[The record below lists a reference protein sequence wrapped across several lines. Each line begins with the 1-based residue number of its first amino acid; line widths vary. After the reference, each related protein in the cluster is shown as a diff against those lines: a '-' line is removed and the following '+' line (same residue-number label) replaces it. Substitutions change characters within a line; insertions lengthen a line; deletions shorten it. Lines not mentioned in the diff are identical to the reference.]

1 MDADNAGISTQECL
15 AMATIPLTEP
25 RRKPVVPPSGCAVLA
40 LGFRTFYLLGA
51 VLALWLVPLWIL
63 LLLGVITLAP
73 GISPLLWHGHEMIF
87 GFTAAIIVG
96 FLFTAGRNWTGLQTP
111 TGLPLAALAVL
122 WLAGRVAPFVLPAFA
137 AAWIDLA
144 FLPVAAIALGRVLIR
159 AGSRRNYFIL
169 ILLAVLTLAN
179 LLSHAGAQGWFA
191 VSPLLGLHLAI
202 AMIATLCT
210 AIAGRIVPSFTANA
224 LKTVPWQ
231 HRRIDQLAI
240 AGTFVSLVLWACDGS
255 AALLVPLAA
264 ASALLQAIR
273 CRGWRPWVTR
283 HTPLLWILHLSHGW
297 LIVALLML
305 AAAGAGWIPGSAV
318 IHVLTVGLISGL
330 ILGMIT
336 RTTLGHTGRLLHAG
350 RIETACYLL
359 LQAALALRVLP
370 QFFSPEAYLPGLQL
384 SAACWAM
391 CFALYLWKY
400 VPMLWR
406 PRVDGQEG

>member
-25 RRKPVVPPSGCAVLA
+25 RRKPVVPPSGCALLA

-169 ILLAVLTLAN
+169 GLLAVLTLAN

-240 AGTFVSLVLWACDGS
+240 AGTFVSLVLWAFDGP
-255 AALLVPLAA
+255 AAAVALLAMATAVV
-264 ASALLQAIR
+264 QGVR
-273 CRGWRPWVTR
+273 CNGWRPWATWR
-283 HTPLLWILHLSHGW
+283 TPLLWILHLSHGW

-305 AAAGAGWIPGSAV
+305 VAASAGLVPVSAV
-318 IHVLTVGLISGL
+318 VHVLTVGLIAGL

-336 RTTLGHTGRLLHAG
+336 RTTLGHTGRLLRAG
-350 RIETACYLL
+350 RIETACYVL

-370 QFFSPEAYLPGLQL
+370 QFFLPEAYLSGLQI
-384 SAACWAM
+384 SAGLWAL

-400 VPMLWR
+400 APMLWR